1 MSCPIQCESSRAG
14 YAGVLHVGGT
24 VHGVGCPADLGHVA
38 VSVICQAAVI
48 ATLIRIIRS
57 RRGWPFSP
65 IWPTGG
71 QIWPDAASRPVRSLP
86 SYRGSEIIR
95 LEAPNSRSCGQ
106 PQGNGS
112 YVSCAFG
119 LEDTE
124 GVNREHAETHLR
136 LVAEAELRRATT
148 PPLHGAAA
156 PGVPGAERGAVVL
169 RTSVVAA
176 ALYDLPR
183 YQRDVIALQ
192 YYGNLSE
199 AETAAALRITRGA
212 VHAFAASGCPRCRP
226 PGARTLPA
234 GPRSRGSDRGARA
247 GPCGRGSDPG

>member
-1 MSCPIQCESSRAG
+1 MSYPIKCESSRAG

-24 VHGVGCPADLGHVA
+24 VHWVGCPADLGHVA
-38 VSVICQAAVI
+38 VSVICQVAVI
-48 ATLIRIIRS
+48 ATLIRIVRS
-57 RRGWPFSP
+57 RRGWPLSHRS
-65 IWPTGG
+65 G
-71 QIWPDAASRPVRSLP
+71 QREARSGPMRPAALCGR
-86 SYRGSEIIR
+86 YRRIEAVGLSGWQ
-95 LEAPNSRSCGQ
+95 APNSRSCGQ

-169 RTSVVAA
+169 RASVSRLRCTTCPATSA
-176 ALYDLPR
+176 
-183 YQRDVIALQ
+183 
-192 YYGNLSE
+192 
-199 AETAAALRITRGA
+199 T
-212 VHAFAASGCPRCRP
+212 
-226 PGARTLPA
+226 
-234 GPRSRGSDRGARA
+234 
-247 GPCGRGSDPG
+247 